1 MQLSRYLYV
10 PYQLVRQPLAAIDR
24 HALSKLPTGN
34 LVRTTYRDV
43 LGVAD
48 RVMALVLNE
57 PGLASPPTHRAPAED
72 GREPRAAVPET

>member
-34 LVRTTYRDV
+34 LVRSTYRDV

-57 PGLASPPTHRAPAED
+57 PGLASHADAASS
-72 GREPRAAVPET
+72 GRERPGAGAADSGT